1 MKNKTQVSVQDLS
14 NLIEVVREAVDQ
26 SKLGPLVQIQGE
38 KKVVSQ
44 IALSVFNSILSGL
57 LYKLDSIDI
66 VPHET
71 YVEDVPSIITD
82 LNNSDT

>member
-1 MKNKTQVSVQDLS
+1 MKSKTQVTVQDLS

-71 YVEDVPSIITD
+71 YVEDTPAIITD
-82 LNNSDT
+82 VNSIQD